1 MVDFTVECLHY
12 QMTKPDT
19 FYIVTLSYP
28 SDGVITSISSLP
40 IMSGDVVVFLG
51 PDGDSKPLEWKWTQE
66 RTFKLWFDL
75 ALLDGVDNDWAF
87 KVIYT

>member
-12 QMTKPDT
+12 QMTKPDA

-75 ALLDGVDNDWAF
+75 ALLDGVEHAWAF